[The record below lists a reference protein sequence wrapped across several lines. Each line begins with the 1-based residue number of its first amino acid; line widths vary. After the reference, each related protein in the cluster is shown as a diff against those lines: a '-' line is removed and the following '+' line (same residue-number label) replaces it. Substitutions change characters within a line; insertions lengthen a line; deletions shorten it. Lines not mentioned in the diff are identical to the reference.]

1 MKRIKLFLIACLS
14 VFTFSCTDLDVKP
27 LDIIGDAHLFA
38 NDQTVRIYMARLY
51 SDMYMWAL
59 DGRGTEWWGRNTNS
73 FTGESTRWLFSD
85 GQLGSDIAGE
95 WNYSKIR
102 NINYFIQEF
111 PKYAGK
117 YTQEKADA
125 YMGEAYF
132 LRAHQYFTMVRR
144 YGGVPLIDRVLNYPE
159 ESVEELTYPRSK
171 EVDVY
176 EFIFAD
182 LTKAAEL
189 LPPEATA
196 PYGLSEGCITRYA
209 ALGFKARAALYA
221 ASIAKYGDKYTGT
234 EHEGIV
240 GIPASKAA
248 EYFKLAYDAAKE
260 TEKGGYDL
268 HDKNPDKAANFTEI
282 FLGKTVETMFARYWT
297 KNYGT
302 NWDGNNQPTQFYG
315 AYTSQS
321 QTYLD
326 YIESCDDIDGN
337 PLVLNTGDDQNPVY
351 YDNPLDLF
359 AKAEP
364 RLSGSVIFPF
374 AEFKRETVEVRKGI
388 IAKGYTPASDLENN
402 KIFLTASEID
412 QKYEGM
418 QIVGAS
424 GIGLS
429 RQSGITG
436 FFVRKF
442 LDPNHNR
449 DTPSTDGSQIPWL
462 ELRYAEMLLTRAEAA
477 IELNTLG
484 DGSLMGDALTQLN
497 RIKARAGSNKRYT
510 AAELASNGINILRR
524 ERKMEFYYEDKTYWD
539 MRRWRTADKEL
550 QGGQR
555 HVIWPIYVWDEGK
568 YYMKRAEDTRGT
580 YAAYNPIWYYNPIP
594 EDAIQKNAKIIRNP
608 GY

>member
-14 VFTFSCTDLDVKP
+14 VLTFSCTDLDVKP

-59 DGRGTEWWGRNTNS
+59 DGRGAEWSGRNTNA
-73 FTGESTRWLFSD
+73 FTGESRRWSPD
-85 GQLGSDIAGE
+85 QPGSDIAGE

-111 PKYAGK
+111 PKYAGNFTK
-117 YTQEKADA
+117 EKADA

-132 LRAHQYFTMVRR
+132 LRAHQYFTMVQR

-182 LTKAAEL
+182 LTKAVEL
-189 LPPEATA
+189 LPPEATSI
-196 PYGLSEGCITRYA
+196 YGLSEGCITRYA
-209 ALGFKARAALYA
+209 AWGFKARAALYA

-234 EHEGIV
+234 EYEGIV
-240 GIPASKAA
+240 GIPANKAA

-268 HDKNPDKAANFTEI
+268 YNENPDKAANFTEI
-282 FLGKTVETMFARYWT
+282 FLGKTVETMFARYWAV
-297 KNYGT
+297 NYGT
-302 NWDGNNQPTQFYG
+302 SWDGNNQPAQFLG
-315 AYTSQS
+315 AYSSNS
-321 QTYLD
+321 QTYL
-326 YIESCDDIDGN
+326 ELVEAFDDIDGN

-351 YDNPLDLF
+351 YDSPLDLF

-364 RLSGSVIFPF
+364 RLSGSVILPF
-374 AEFKRETVEVRKGI
+374 AEFQGVPVEMRKGI
-388 IAKGYTPASDLENN
+388 IAEGYTPNDIEIKGA
-402 KIFLTASEID
+402 FLTATEID
-412 QKYEGM
+412 QYYKGM
-418 QIVGAS
+418 QIVGSS
-424 GIGLS
+424 GVGLT
-429 RQSGITG
+429 RQSGRTG

-442 LDPNHNR
+442 LS
-449 DTPSTDGSQIPWL
+449 PSFTRTTTTGSQTPWL
-462 ELRYAEMLLTRAEAA
+462 EMRYAEMLLIRAEAA

-484 DGSLMGDALTQLN
+484 NGSLMGDALTQLN

-510 AAELASNGINILRR
+510 ASELAANGINILRR
-524 ERKMEFYYEDKTYWD
+524 ERKMELYYEDKTYWD

-550 QGGQR
+550 QGGRR
-555 HVIWPIYVWDEGK
+555 HVILPIYVWDEGK
-568 YYMKRAEDTRGT
+568 YYMKRAEDEDVMFT
-580 YAAYNPIWYYNPIP
+580 AYNPIWYYNPIP
-594 EDAIQKNAKIIRNP
+594 EDVIQKNSKIIRNP